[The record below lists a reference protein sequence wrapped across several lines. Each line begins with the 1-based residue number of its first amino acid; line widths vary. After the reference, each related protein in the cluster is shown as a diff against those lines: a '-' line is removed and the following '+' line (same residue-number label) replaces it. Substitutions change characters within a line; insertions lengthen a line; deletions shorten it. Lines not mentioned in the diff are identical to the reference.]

1 MEVSMRSN
9 LSDNQRRAICRTAF
23 LLLCVVP
30 TALTIYFA
38 THKRT
43 PDQWAQLLQAE
54 LGVQT
59 SIGAVETPLPDELIL
74 RDLKLFDNDGQPIFE
89 SLIAK
94 VKLGN
99 VNRIHFQSP
108 LQVKRKGLSYFV
120 EEAAQRLVKPDINA
134 KPWEVTFQNL
144 EIISRMNPS
153 SEFYKGFDMNGL
165 HIGWFNGRDGRMVMM
180 ECPVKSVTGQHFEDR
195 VWLRLD
201 RNHQSG
207 AFNVSFD
214 TTKNGSVPCWLAKQW
229 FPRLESELGADAEFS
244 GVANIES
251 INATTQCDLT
261 GRFVN
266 VQLPPKFATNNRTSQ
281 TAAAIYVNGMR
292 LEDSH
297 WTLGTAAIQMGDND
311 YRHLANPWQNRPLVS
326 KQTGLFSEVIQ
337 AAFHEDIDTTFI
349 R

>member
-1 MEVSMRSN
+1 MSSN
-9 LSDNQRRAICRTAF
+9 LSDNQRRTICRLAF
-23 LLLCVVP
+23 LLLCVLP

-59 SIGAVETPLPDELIL
+59 SIGAVETPLPDELVF

-89 SLIAK
+89 SLVAK
-94 VKLGN
+94 VTLGN
-99 VNRIHFQSP
+99 VNRIAFQSP

-120 EEAAQRLVKPDINA
+120 EEAAKRLVKPDSNA

-144 EIISRMNPS
+144 EVISKMNGS

-165 HIGWFNGRDGRMVMM
+165 HVGWFNGRDGRMVMM
-180 ECPVKSVTGQHFEDR
+180 ECPVKSVTGQHYEDR

-214 TTKNGSVPCWLAKQW
+214 TTKNGSVPCWLAKEW
-229 FPRLESELGADAEFS
+229 FPSLESELGADAEFS
-244 GVANIES
+244 GVANIAS
-251 INATTQCDLT
+251 LNAITQCDLT
-261 GRFVN
+261 GRFAN
-266 VQLPPKFATNNRTSQ
+266 VQLPTNLTANSRVPKS
-281 TAAAIYVNGMR
+281 AAAIYVNGMR

-297 WTLGTAAIQMGDND
+297 WTMGTAAIQTGENN
-311 YRHLANPWQNRPLVS
+311 YRHLENPWQNRPVAS
-326 KQTGLFSEVIQ
+326 KQNGLFSHVIQ
-337 AAFHEDIDTTFI
+337 AAFHDDFDTMFI